1 MPERLSTSEILE
13 LDLPDLFEVSAMLIS
28 ILAMPGWTE
37 PGKRDRL
44 DLSLCSWF
52 IRDHGERDPAWASQP
67 QWIRP
72 DQACRAEA
80 DRAKSAGKD
89 LDVLG
94 SHKGRYVWQTRPPN
108 GLGADEKDGRVF

>member
-1 MPERLSTSEILE
+1 
-13 LDLPDLFEVSAMLIS
+13 MLIS